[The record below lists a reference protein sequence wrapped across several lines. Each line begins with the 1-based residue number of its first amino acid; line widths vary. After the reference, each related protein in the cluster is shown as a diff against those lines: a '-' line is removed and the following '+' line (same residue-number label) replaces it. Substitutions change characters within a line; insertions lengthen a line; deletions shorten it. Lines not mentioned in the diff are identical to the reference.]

1 MQSKLSL
8 YCGKCEMP
16 ESRHCGVLTVCDC
29 ISQYVLLLDSF
40 LRRKYSSLCLQLA
53 TSCSSGTNA
62 AHWTNTRIR
71 RISVRPCHCPGRS
84 ATSKK
89 WRTVDSCGKLPAC
102 ALFGVCDQATCSL
115 TVNRKQKL
123 KLKTGLVNKTTNSTI
138 SDNAEGWHLS
148 ISQLFAAFCCR
159 DAKRVNII
167 ETTKH
172 SDTAQRLSRPIRRSC
187 LEHKMHGL
195 CTAIMCFFFRFWL
208 PPRQGPRPCWPCE
221 EKGSDQRQE
230 VSQAVKYCKSWEF
243 IHKQWLDHQTK
254 VAMKRAEASLQIFKS
269 KRKDMVEF
277 RCAPFSPPTSAWM
290 PRPKPVNSRRTP
302 SPKPEIDEM
311 HKLASLFE
319 NRPMRSQVAN

>member
-16 ESRHCGVLTVCDC
+16 ESRHCGVLTVCDS
-29 ISQYVLLLDSF
+29 ISQYVLLL
-40 LRRKYSSLCLQLA
+40 RKKYSSLCLQLA

-89 WRTVDSCGKLPAC
+89 WRTVDSCSKLPAC
-102 ALFGVCDQATCSL
+102 ALLGVCDQATCSL
-115 TVNRKQKL
+115 TVNRKQKS
-123 KLKTGLVNKTTNSTI
+123 KRKTDLVNKTTNSTI

-159 DAKRVNII
+159 EAKRVNII

-187 LEHKMHGL
+187 LEHKMHGP

-243 IHKQWLDHQTK
+243 IHNDLITKPKLQWRGQRH
-254 VAMKRAEASLQIFKS
+254 RFKS

-302 SPKPEIDEM
+302 SPKPEM

-319 NRPMRSQVAN
+319 INRPMRSQVAN